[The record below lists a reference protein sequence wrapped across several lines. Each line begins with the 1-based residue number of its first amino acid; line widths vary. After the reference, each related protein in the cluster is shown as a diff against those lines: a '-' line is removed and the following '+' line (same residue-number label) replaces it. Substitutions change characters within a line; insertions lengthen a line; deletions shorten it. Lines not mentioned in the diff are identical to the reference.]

1 MTHWKRQTVTRK
13 VLDNAT
19 LGRDV
24 AAIARETGAKP
35 DTVRAVLRRA
45 MVHGEIH
52 LERFRR
58 GMSYRA
64 IKIAENVECVTVDVK
79 SLNKLM
85 IGWSKNNNG

>member
-1 MTHWKRQTVTRK
+1 MTKWRRQTVARTI
-13 VLDNAT
+13 LDKAT

-45 MVHGEIH
+45 ACKGEIH

-58 GMSYRA
+58 GMSHRA
-64 IKIAENVECVTVDVK
+64 IKVSENVEVVTVDVE

-85 IGWSKNNNG
+85 MGWNK